1 MAGLFW
7 RFCMYSFLGY
17 LLERL
22 YAAATRSPR
31 QVRKG
36 FLLLPLCPVYGLGI
50 LMVETLPPALTGN
63 FFSLALWGGLAATAV
78 EYAVHWAYDVGLGVK
93 FWDYTGVWGNVNGR
107 VSLPFSLAWGVLL
120 AALYPWIQPRLAE
133 AAASLAPVWTWA
145 AVPVAA
151 VDGAVSLGLLWR
163 YHDPEVLTLEA
174 WPKHEKKA
182 V

>member
-1 MAGLFW
+1 MAGIFW
-7 RFCMYSFLGY
+7 RFCRYSFLGY

-78 EYAVHWAYDVGLGVK
+78 GQRQRAGLVALLPGLGRAAGG
-93 FWDYTGVWGNVNGR
+93 D
-107 VSLPFSLAWGVLL
+107 LP
-120 AALYPWIQPRLAE
+120 
-133 AAASLAPVWTWA
+133 LAPAPAGGGSGRSGAGVDLGGGAGGGSGWGGVSGA
-145 AVPVAA
+145 AVA
-151 VDGAVSLGLLWR
+151 V
-163 YHDPEVLTLEA
+163 P
-174 WPKHEKKA
+174 
-182 V
+182 

>member
-36 FLLLPLCPVYGLGI
+36 FLLLPLCPVYGLGV
-50 LMVETLPPALTGN
+50 LAVEALPPALTGN
-63 FFSLALWGGLAATAV
+63 FFSLALWGGLTATAV

-93 FWDYTGVWGNVNGR
+93 FWDYTGVWG
-107 VSLPFSLAWGVLL
+107 SALPLASAPAGGGSGLPGTGVDLGGGAGGGSGWGGV
-120 AALYPWIQPRLAE
+120 PG
-133 AAASLAPVWTWA
+133 A
-145 AVPVAA
+145 AVA
-151 VDGAVSLGLLWR
+151 V
-163 YHDPEVLTLEA
+163 P
-174 WPKHEKKA
+174 
-182 V
+182 

>member
-1 MAGLFW
+1 MAGIFW

-107 VSLPFSLAWGVLL
+107 VSLPFSLAWGALSLPMVWWVHPRLAPLL
-120 AALYPWIQPRLAE
+120 AAIPAPVTWLAI
-133 AAASLAPVWTWA
+133 ATVCADLALSAVLLRRSGDRNCLRWYAAS
-145 AVPVAA
+145 
-151 VDGAVSLGLLWR
+151 
-163 YHDPEVLTLEA
+163 
-174 WPKHEKKA
+174 
-182 V
+182 